1 MKDKREIDRL
11 IAEKVMGWQTQT
23 FPNIGVT
30 SAYTEDGE
38 LTIPEQFSPT
48 KNLDQAW
55 SVVEKFKL
63 VKIERD
69 SNRSNAPYLAV
80 IPTETQVFTAIAETP
95 QMAICIVALEAC
107 GTEVKQ

>member
-38 LTIPEQFSPT
+38 LTISEQFSPT
-48 KNLDQAW
+48 ENLDQAW

-69 SNRSNAPYLAV
+69 SNRNYTPYLAV
-80 IPTETQVFTAIAETP
+80 IPTEERVFTAIAETP
-95 QMAICIVALEAC
+95 QMAICIVALKAC
-107 GTEVKQ
+107 GTEIEQ